1 MVKRTRALTAATVVG
16 AVVILSLGRPAF
28 AQVPT
33 AAPQLTRAYHI
44 LLTGKAWMV
53 VNDALDGAVR
63 RLARPQCQ
71 QLFTDFAD
79 PAGHALSDTLAAS
92 GKTAGE
98 SLADLYFVE
107 GDGSPQCRANDWT
120 AAFTVPRSRVIYVCG
135 TQFVGDRFPLAHDL
149 QEILLIHE
157 LLHALGLGENP
168 PTSAHITDAVRT
180 RCGK

>member
-44 LLTGKAWMV
+44 FLTGKARMV

-107 GDGSPQCRANDWT
+107 GDASPQCRANDWT
-120 AAFTVPRSRVIYVCG
+120 AAFTFPHSRVIYVCG
-135 TQFVGDRFPLAHDL
+135 TQFADRFARKTG
-149 QEILLIHE
+149 EILLIHE

-168 PTSAHITDAVRT
+168 PTSAHITDAVRI

>member
-44 LLTGKAWMV
+44 FLTGKARMV

-135 TQFVGDRFPLAHDL
+135 TQFADRFALKTSGG
-149 QEILLIHE
+149 EILLIHE